1 LTRPQRSTHHAERPH
16 RAVEP
21 EGDTMTMP
29 TTFRAKW
36 LAGVAATAIAAL
48 SLSGCGSLNESSSD
62 ATGGPCKDV
71 KAGSVDPKAL
81 KGVTVKVGSKEFDE
95 QLILGQLTVKMMC
108 AAGAKVVD
116 RTNTKGST
124 QTRKKLQ
131 DGVTDVV
138 WEYTGT
144 GWINYLGH
152 TKPIKGSQAQYEAVR
167 KADLKN
173 GLTWLPPAPMNNTYA
188 FAIRESKA
196 KQLDITKLSQL
207 KTLPKKEL
215 TFCVESEFAKRNDG
229 FQPMLKTYGLSN
241 AKIAKATNLD
251 TGVIYTATA
260 DGGTCNF
267 GEVFTTDGRIPGLH
281 LRVLQDDKAFF
292 PLYNVTEVVQ
302 TSVLKKYPALG
313 EIFAKINPKLTN
325 KTMLTLNAKVDVA
338 GGDPAIV
345 AKDWLVKE
353 GFVTD

>member
-1 LTRPQRSTHHAERPH
+1 MRTTA
-16 RAVEP
+16 RARRLV
-21 EGDTMTMP
+21 
-29 TTFRAKW
+29 
-36 LAGVAATAIAAL
+36 AGVAALSACAL
-48 SLSGCGSLNESSSD
+48 LLTGCGLRSASGAVLAANPGSIPRYKSLEG
-62 ATGGPCKDV
+62 AHLTVAAKDF
-71 KAGSVDPKAL
+71 
-81 KGVTVKVGSKEFDE
+81 TE
-95 QLILGQLTVKMMC
+95 QLILGNMMSTVL
-108 AAGAKVVD
+108 ATAGAD
-116 RTNTKGST
+116 ITNLTNTPGSFGVRQAVLKG
-124 QTRKKLQ
+124 
-131 DGVTDVV
+131 DVDV
-138 WEYTGT
+138 SPEYTGT
-144 GWINYLGH
+144 GWINYLGN
-152 TKPIKGSQAQYEAVR
+152 TTPIKGSQAQYEAVY

-196 KQLDITKLSQL
+196 KEIGITKLSQL

-229 FQPMLKTYGLSN
+229 FLPMLKTYGLSK
-241 AKIAKATNLD
+241 AKIDKATNLD

-267 GEVFTTDGRIPGLH
+267 GEVFVTDGRNKGLH
-281 LRVLQDDKAFF
+281 LRVLEDDKHFF

-302 TSVLKKYPALG
+302 TSTLKKYPAIG
-313 EIFAKINPKLTN
+313 EIFAKINPKLTDE
-325 KTMLTLNAKVDVA
+325 TMQSLNTKVDIG